1 MKFIHLTDTHI
12 VGEGLLYGADP
23 AARLEQAVAS
33 INAEHGDAAFVVL
46 TGDITHWGDTDAY
59 DQFAAKIGKLN
70 MPVHLLVGNH
80 DDTNAFATKFPHTP
94 RDANG
99 FVQAVIATD
108 YGRFLLLDTKASKG
122 HAGAYCALRR
132 DWLRAELD
140 NSDDPVLLFMHH
152 PPFKVGIAAMD
163 QIMLQDAEAFYDVI
177 APYKTRIRHLFFGHV
192 HRAIFGN
199 WRGISY
205 SCMRGLNHQVALDL
219 NAPPDRIA
227 GTFEPPAYGVVLLNQ
242 DQITVH
248 LHDYADSSERFDL

>member
-33 INAEHGDAAFVVL
+33 INAEHGDAAFIVL

-80 DDTNAFATKFPHTP
+80 DDTNAFATKFPHTL
-94 RDANG
+94 RDAND

-108 YGRFLLLDTKASKG
+108 YGRFLLLDTKASEG

-163 QIMLQDAEAFYDVI
+163 QIMLQEAEAFYDVI
-177 APYKTRIRHLFFGHV
+177 APYKTRIRHLFLGHV

-219 NAPPDRIA
+219 NAQPDRIA
-227 GTFEPPAYGVVLLNQ
+227 GTFEPPAYGVVLLSQ